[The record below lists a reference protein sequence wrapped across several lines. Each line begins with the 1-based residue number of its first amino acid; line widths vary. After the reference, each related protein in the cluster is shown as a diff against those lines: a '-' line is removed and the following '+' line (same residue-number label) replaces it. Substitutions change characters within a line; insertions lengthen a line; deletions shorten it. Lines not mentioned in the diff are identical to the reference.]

1 MKEKAETIN
10 LLFEMKRQALQM
22 QFMNLKIIKSR
33 DIQDKR
39 LARLK
44 KGELIELVKN
54 DPSMH

>member
-1 MKEKAETIN
+1 MKEKAETTN